1 MNARGPANWKP
12 AELTMNSTIPTKM
25 TTRSNDVSVRA
36 RSTGATSS
44 ETMARSSRTA
54 IPHPFQP
61 RDEAADESRGSRR
74 PYLTEAVRNVAT
86 PRPAVKPSYHRG
98 GPALARGERPQGP
111 VREADVTTE
120 LLVVG
125 GERQRAAE
133 SGTLNVIEPGTGAPM
148 AEVAEAGPE
157 DARRAVDVA
166 LRAFEEGPWPR
177 TSATER
183 GRVLLRASV
192 LVRERL
198 EDLARLEARNVGKP
212 IGDARDEI
220 GIVADTLEYW
230 GGAANK
236 ILGETVPV
244 QDPGLDVTL
253 REPVGVCALITPW
266 NFPLVIA
273 TWKIAP
279 ALACGNTIIVK
290 PASYTPLSALRLADI
305 LVEAGLPP
313 GAISVLPGPGS
324 AVGNALVTAPR
335 VNKVGFT
342 GSTEVGSKIMALAA
356 RNITRVSLELG
367 GKSANVVFADAD
379 MDTAIERSVW
389 SVFGNTGQDCCARSR
404 VFVEQ
409 SAYDDVVAA
418 MAKRT
423 DELRVGPP
431 LAEETELGPMISA
444 GQRETSLEYLEIGQK
459 EGARLVTGGDI
470 PQGAGGEGGFY
481 LRPAVLADV
490 RNDTRVAQ
498 EEIFGPVACLIP
510 FDTEKEAI
518 RLANETEYGLSGSI
532 WTRDLGRAIRVAKAI
547 RTGVISVNSS
557 HSVHTEAPFGG
568 YKRSGIGREMG
579 MHAVNLYTE
588 VKNVYFSEA

>member
-1 MNARGPANWKP
+1 
-12 AELTMNSTIPTKM
+12 M
-25 TTRSNDVSVRA
+25 TTKLLVL
-36 RSTGATSS
+36 GG
-44 ETMARSSRTA
+44 E
-54 IPHPFQP
+54 
-61 RDEAADESRGSRR
+61 G
-74 PYLTEAVRNVAT
+74 
-86 PRPAVKPSYHRG
+86 RPA
-98 GPALARGERPQGP
+98 
-111 VREADVTTE
+111 
-120 LLVVG
+120 
-125 GERQRAAE
+125 AE
-133 SGTLNVIEPGTGAPM
+133 GRTFGVIEPGTGAPM

-166 LRAFEEGPWPR
+166 VRAFDEGPWPR
-177 TSATER
+177 TSATVR
-183 GRVLLRASV
+183 GRVLLRAST

-212 IGDARDEI
+212 IRDARDEI

-236 ILGETVPV
+236 IFGETVPI

-253 REPVGVCALITPW
+253 REPVGVCALITSW
-266 NFPLVIA
+266 NFPLVIS

-279 ALACGNTIIVK
+279 ALACGNTIVVK
-290 PASYTPLSALRLADI
+290 PASYTPLSVLRLAEI

-313 GAISVLPGPGS
+313 EAISVLPGPGS
-324 AVGNALVTAPR
+324 AVGNALVTDPR

-342 GSTEVGSKIMALAA
+342 GSTGVGSKIMALAA

-470 PQGAGGEGGFY
+470 PQVAGGEGGFY

-510 FDTEKEAI
+510 FDTEEEAI

>member
-1 MNARGPANWKP
+1 
-12 AELTMNSTIPTKM
+12 
-25 TTRSNDVSVRA
+25 
-36 RSTGATSS
+36 
-44 ETMARSSRTA
+44 MA
-54 IPHPFQP
+54 
-61 RDEAADESRGSRR
+61 
-74 PYLTEAVRNVAT
+74 
-86 PRPAVKPSYHRG
+86 
-98 GPALARGERPQGP
+98 
-111 VREADVTTE
+111 TE
-120 LLVVG
+120 LLVLG
-125 GERQRAAE
+125 GESRPAAE
-133 SGTLNVIEPGTGAPM
+133 GRTFAVIEPGTGTPM
-148 AEVAEAGPE
+148 TEVAEAGPE

-166 LRAFEEGPWPR
+166 VRAFDEGPWPR
-177 TSATER
+177 TSATVR
-183 GRVLLRASV
+183 GRVLLRASM

-198 EDLARLEARNVGKP
+198 EDLARLEARNAGKP
-212 IGDARDEI
+212 IRDARDEI

-236 ILGETVPV
+236 IFGETVPI

-266 NFPLVIA
+266 NFPLVIS

-279 ALACGNTIIVK
+279 ALACGNTIVVK
-290 PASYTPLSALRLADI
+290 PASYTPLSVLRLAEI
-305 LVEAGLPP
+305 LVEAGLP
-313 GAISVLPGPGS
+313 AETISVLPGPGS
-324 AVGNALVTAPR
+324 AVGNALVTDPR

-342 GSTEVGSKIMALAA
+342 GSTEVGSRIMALAA

-379 MDTAIERSVW
+379 MDTAVERSVW

-404 VFVEQ
+404 VFVER

-431 LAEETELGPMISA
+431 LEEETELGPMISA

-470 PQGAGGEGGFY
+470 PQVAGGEAGFY

-498 EEIFGPVACLIP
+498 EEIFGPVASLIP
-510 FDTEKEAI
+510 FDTEEKAI

-588 VKNVYFSEA
+588 VKNIYFSEA

>member
-1 MNARGPANWKP
+1 M
-12 AELTMNSTIPTKM
+12 
-25 TTRSNDVSVRA
+25 
-36 RSTGATSS
+36 
-44 ETMARSSRTA
+44 
-54 IPHPFQP
+54 
-61 RDEAADESRGSRR
+61 
-74 PYLTEAVRNVAT
+74 
-86 PRPAVKPSYHRG
+86 
-98 GPALARGERPQGP
+98 
-111 VREADVTTE
+111 TTE
-120 LLVVG
+120 LLVLG
-125 GERQRAAE
+125 GESRPAAE
-133 SGTLNVIEPGTGAPM
+133 GKTFAVIEPGTGAPM
-148 AEVAEAGPE
+148 TEVAEAGPE

-166 LRAFEEGPWPR
+166 IRAFEEGPWPR
-177 TSATER
+177 TSATVR
-183 GRVLLRASV
+183 GRVLLRAST

-198 EDLARLEARNVGKP
+198 EDLSRLEARNAGKP
-212 IGDARDEI
+212 IRDARDEI

-236 ILGETVPV
+236 IFGETVPI

-266 NFPLVIA
+266 NFPLVIS

-279 ALACGNTIIVK
+279 ALACGNTIVVK
-290 PASYTPLSALRLADI
+290 PASYTPLSVLRLAEI
-305 LVEAGLPP
+305 LVEAGLPAE
-313 GAISVLPGPGS
+313 AISVLPGPGS
-324 AVGNALVTAPR
+324 AVGNALVTDPR

-342 GSTEVGSKIMALAA
+342 GSTDVGSKIMALAA

-379 MDTAIERSVW
+379 MDTAVERSVW
-389 SVFGNTGQDCCARSR
+389 AVFGNTGQDCCARSR
-404 VFVEQ
+404 VFVER
-409 SAYDDVVAA
+409 SAYGDVVAA

-431 LAEETELGPMISA
+431 LEEETELGPMISA

-470 PQGAGGEGGFY
+470 PQVAGAKGGFY

-510 FDTEKEAI
+510 FETEEDAI

-579 MHAVNLYTE
+579 MHAVSLYTE

>member
-1 MNARGPANWKP
+1 M
-12 AELTMNSTIPTKM
+12 
-25 TTRSNDVSVRA
+25 
-36 RSTGATSS
+36 
-44 ETMARSSRTA
+44 
-54 IPHPFQP
+54 
-61 RDEAADESRGSRR
+61 
-74 PYLTEAVRNVAT
+74 
-86 PRPAVKPSYHRG
+86 
-98 GPALARGERPQGP
+98 
-111 VREADVTTE
+111 TTE
-120 LLVVG
+120 LLVLG
-125 GERQRAAE
+125 GESRPAAD
-133 SGTLNVIEPGTGAPM
+133 GKTFAVIEPGTGAPM
-148 AEVAEAGPE
+148 TEVAEAGPE

-166 LRAFEEGPWPR
+166 IRAFEEGPWPR
-177 TSATER
+177 TSATVR
-183 GRVLLRASV
+183 GRVLLRAST

-198 EDLARLEARNVGKP
+198 EDLSRLEARNAGKP
-212 IGDARDEI
+212 IRDARDEI

-236 ILGETVPV
+236 IFGETVPI

-266 NFPLVIA
+266 NFPLVIS

-279 ALACGNTIIVK
+279 ALACGNTIVVK
-290 PASYTPLSALRLADI
+290 PASYTPLSVLRLAEI
-305 LVEAGLPP
+305 LFEAGLPAE
-313 GAISVLPGPGS
+313 AISVLPGPGS
-324 AVGNALVTAPR
+324 AVGNALVTDPR

-342 GSTEVGSKIMALAA
+342 GSTDVGSKIMALAA

-367 GKSANVVFADAD
+367 GKSANLVFADAY
-379 MDTAIERSVW
+379 MDAAVERSVW

-404 VFVEQ
+404 VFVER

-431 LAEETELGPMISA
+431 LEEETELGPMISA

-470 PQGAGGEGGFY
+470 PQVAGGEGGFY

-510 FDTEKEAI
+510 FDTEEEAI

-588 VKNVYFSEA
+588 VKNVYFSQT

>member
-1 MNARGPANWKP
+1 M
-12 AELTMNSTIPTKM
+12 
-25 TTRSNDVSVRA
+25 
-36 RSTGATSS
+36 
-44 ETMARSSRTA
+44 
-54 IPHPFQP
+54 
-61 RDEAADESRGSRR
+61 
-74 PYLTEAVRNVAT
+74 
-86 PRPAVKPSYHRG
+86 
-98 GPALARGERPQGP
+98 
-111 VREADVTTE
+111 TTE
-120 LLVVG
+120 LLVLG
-125 GERQRAAE
+125 GEGRPAAD
-133 SGTLNVIEPGTGAPM
+133 GRTFGVIEPGTGTSM

-166 LRAFEEGPWPR
+166 VRAFDEGPWPR
-177 TSATER
+177 TSATVR
-183 GRVLLRASV
+183 GRVLLRAST

-198 EDLARLEARNVGKP
+198 EDLARLEARNAGKP
-212 IGDARDEI
+212 IRDARDEI

-236 ILGETVPV
+236 IFGETVPI

-266 NFPLVIA
+266 NFPLVIS

-279 ALACGNTIIVK
+279 ALACGNTIVVK
-290 PASYTPLSALRLADI
+290 PASYTPLSVLRLAEI
-305 LVEAGLPP
+305 LVEAGLPAE
-313 GAISVLPGPGS
+313 AISVLPGPGS
-324 AVGNALVTAPR
+324 AVGNALVTDPR

-379 MDTAIERSVW
+379 MDTAVERSVW

-404 VFVEQ
+404 VFVER

-431 LAEETELGPMISA
+431 LEEETELGPMISA

-470 PQGAGGEGGFY
+470 PQVAGGEDGFY

-510 FDTEKEAI
+510 FDTEEEAI

-588 VKNVYFSEA
+588 VKNVYFSEGS

>member
-1 MNARGPANWKP
+1 M
-12 AELTMNSTIPTKM
+12 I
-25 TTRSNDVSVRA
+25 
-36 RSTGATSS
+36 
-44 ETMARSSRTA
+44 
-54 IPHPFQP
+54 
-61 RDEAADESRGSRR
+61 
-74 PYLTEAVRNVAT
+74 
-86 PRPAVKPSYHRG
+86 
-98 GPALARGERPQGP
+98 
-111 VREADVTTE
+111 TE

-125 GERQRAAE
+125 GERVPAAE
-133 SGTLNVIEPGTGAPM
+133 DKTFTVIEPGTGAPM

-157 DARRAVDVA
+157 DARRAVDAAVQ
-166 LRAFEEGPWPR
+166 AFEAGPWPR
-177 TSATER
+177 TSATVR
-183 GRVLLRASV
+183 GRVLLRASA
-192 LVRERL
+192 LVRERM
-198 EDLARLEARNVGKP
+198 EDMARLEARNAGKP
-212 IGDARDEI
+212 IGDARGEI
-220 GIVADTLEYW
+220 GLVADTLEYW

-236 ILGETVPV
+236 IFGETVPI
-244 QDPGLDVTL
+244 QAPGLDVTL

-290 PASYTPLSALRLADI
+290 PASYTPLTVLRLAEI

-313 GAISVLPGPGS
+313 EAMSVLPGPGS
-324 AVGNALVTAPR
+324 AVGNALVTDPR

-356 RNITRVSLELG
+356 RNITRISLELG

-379 MDTAIERSVW
+379 MDEAVERSVW

-404 VFVEQ
+404 VFVERA
-409 SAYDDVVAA
+409 AYDDFVAS

-423 DELRVGPP
+423 DELTVGPP
-431 LAEETELGPMISA
+431 LDEETDLGPMISA
-444 GQRETSLEYLEIGQK
+444 GQRETSLQYLEIGQK
-459 EGARLVTGGDI
+459 EGARLVTGGEI
-470 PQGAGGEGGFY
+470 PEVGGGEGGYY

-490 RNDTRVAQ
+490 RNDMRVAQ
-498 EEIFGPVACLIP
+498 EEIFGPVACAIP
-510 FDTEKEAI
+510 FDTEEEAV

-557 HSVHTEAPFGG
+557 NSVHTEAPFGG
-568 YKRSGIGREMG
+568 YKRSGMGREMG

>member
-1 MNARGPANWKP
+1 M
-12 AELTMNSTIPTKM
+12 
-25 TTRSNDVSVRA
+25 
-36 RSTGATSS
+36 
-44 ETMARSSRTA
+44 
-54 IPHPFQP
+54 
-61 RDEAADESRGSRR
+61 
-74 PYLTEAVRNVAT
+74 
-86 PRPAVKPSYHRG
+86 
-98 GPALARGERPQGP
+98 
-111 VREADVTTE
+111 TTE
-120 LLVVG
+120 LLVLG
-125 GERQRAAE
+125 GEGRPAAE
-133 SGTLNVIEPGTGAPM
+133 GRTFGVIEPGTGAPM
-148 AEVAEAGPE
+148 AEVSEAGPE

-166 LRAFEEGPWPR
+166 IRAFEEGPWPK
-177 TSATER
+177 TSATVR
-183 GRVLLRASV
+183 GRVLLRAST

-198 EDLARLEARNVGKP
+198 EDLARLEARNAGKP
-212 IGDARDEI
+212 IRDARDEI

-236 ILGETVPV
+236 IFGETVPI

-253 REPVGVCALITPW
+253 REPMGVCALITPW
-266 NFPLVIA
+266 NFPLVIS

-279 ALACGNTIIVK
+279 ALACGNTIVVK
-290 PASYTPLSALRLADI
+290 PASYTPLSVLRLAEI
-305 LVEAGLPP
+305 LVEAGLPAE
-313 GAISVLPGPGS
+313 AISVLPGPGS
-324 AVGNALVTAPR
+324 AVGNALVTDPR

-379 MDTAIERSVW
+379 MDTAVERSVW

-404 VFVEQ
+404 VFVERP
-409 SAYDDVVAA
+409 AYDDVVAT

-470 PQGAGGEGGFY
+470 PQVAGGEGGFY

-510 FDTEKEAI
+510 FDTEEEAI